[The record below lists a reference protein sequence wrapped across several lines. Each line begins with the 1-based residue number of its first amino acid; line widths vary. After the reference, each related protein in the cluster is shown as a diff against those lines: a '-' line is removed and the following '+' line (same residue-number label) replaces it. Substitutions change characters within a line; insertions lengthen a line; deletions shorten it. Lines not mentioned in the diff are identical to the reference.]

1 MSKRPP
7 IDLSALTSLTT
18 DEAISMPEAAQRSA
32 SFDISEKKASAKKDQ
47 VRSIPVDYSDSLNF
61 KVPPAFKERYRMC
74 AAKARL
80 KLNELL
86 FEALDAWEAK
96 QK

>member
-7 IDLSALTSLTT
+7 IDLSALTSLTAT
-18 DEAISMPEAAQRSA
+18 EAISMPEAVQRSPA
-32 SFDISEKKASAKKDQ
+32 ADTTGKNARSKKERPAA
-47 VRSIPVDYSDSLNF
+47 IAVDYSESINF
-61 KVPPAFKERYRMC
+61 KVPPAFKQRFRLC
-74 AAKARL
+74 AANAHL